1 MTIQELIN
9 DLIRRYMLLGY
20 NWQLFS
26 YVITMLLSAAL
37 VPLAKRRNLAPW
49 KCIFAVLLIFY
60 MTTVYVATVLARGPV
75 IGDSVRLSLFWSW
88 RKALR
93 GSKYIRRLILENIIM
108 LMPVGFLLPLIDQ
121 RTFTAVRTVFI
132 GFIFSMVIE
141 TSQYFLKTGL
151 FEADD
156 ILHNTVGTLIGYI
169 ISKLLIKS
177 LRKIKKALLRNT

>member
-20 NWQLFS
+20 YWQLFS

-49 KCIFAVLLIFY
+49 KCILAVLLIFY
-60 MTTVYVATVLARGPV
+60 MTTVFVATVLARGPIIGETV
-75 IGDSVRLSLFWSW
+75 ILSLFWSW

-108 LMPVGFLLPLIDQ
+108 LMPVGFLLPLIYQ
-121 RTFTAVRTVFI
+121 RAFTAVRTVFI
-132 GFIFSMVIE
+132 GFIFSLIIE

-151 FEADD
+151 FETDD

-169 ISKLLIKS
+169 IANCLLKVFER
-177 LRKIKKALLRNT
+177 LKKTLLRDT